1 MHVTY
6 FFGDTEIDPVLFEV
20 RRGGH
25 PVPVEPQVFDVLR
38 YLVQHRDRVV
48 SKEELLDSV
57 WGDRFVSESALTSR
71 IKEARRAVGDDGQ
84 AQRVIRTARRTWLSL
99 RRGGRH
105 RPTAGADTR
114 GARRPGDPVLPDE
127 RRRAARVRATIGEGP
142 PLVKAANWLSHLD
155 YDWESPVWRHWWREL
170 SQRFRFVRYDDRGC
184 GLSDRVMEGY
194 DLDTWVHDLETVVNA
209 AGLEQ
214 FALLGVSRGG
224 PVAIAYAARHPE
236 RLTHLVLYGTFLRG
250 RRVRAT
256 RPEDIAEADVQVQ
269 LARLGWGRDIPAFRQ
284 VFAAQFI
291 PNGSR
296 ELWDQFDE
304 LQRRTTTADIAAHYL
319 EASSFLD
326 ATPYAPLVRA
336 RTLVLHARGDRRA
349 PVEEG
354 RRAAALIPGSRF
366 VTLDGDNHILLE
378 DEPAWPKFIDEV
390 ARFLAE

>member
-1 MHVTY
+1 MTY

-84 AQRVIRTARRTWLSL
+84 AQRVIRTQHG
-99 RRGGRH
+99 RGYRFVAEVDTNPPAAA
-105 RPTAGADTR
+105 PTAAPAEQEIRFCRTSDDVQL
-114 GARRPGDPVLPDE
+114 AF
-127 RRRAARVRATIGEGP
+127 ATIGDGP

-170 SQRFRFVRYDDRGC
+170 SQLFRFVRYDDRGC
-184 GLSDRVMEGY
+184 GLSDRVLEGY
-194 DLDTWVHDLETVVNA
+194 DLSTWVHDLETVVDA
-209 AGLEQ
+209 AGLDR
-214 FALLGVSRGG
+214 FSLLGVSRGG
-224 PVAIAYAARHPE
+224 PVAIAFAAQHPE
-236 RLTHLVLYGTFLRG
+236 RVTHLVLYGTFLRG
-250 RRVRAT
+250 RRARAT
-256 RPEDIAEADVQVQ
+256 SPEDLAEADVQVQ
-269 LARLGWGRDIPAFRQ
+269 LARLGWGSDIPAFRQ

-304 LQRRTTTADIAAHYL
+304 LQRRTTTADVAAHYL
-319 EASSFLD
+319 EASGFLD
-326 ATPYAPLVRA
+326 ATPFAPLVRA
-336 RTLVLHARGDRRA
+336 PTLVLHARGDRRA

-354 RRAAALIPGSRF
+354 RHAAALIPDSRF
-366 VTLDGDNHILLE
+366 VTLEGDNHILLE
-378 DEPAWPKFIDEV
+378 DEPAWPRFIDEV
-390 ARFLAE
+390 ARFLAD